1 MRTILTLLILFCLSC
16 KDKEKAPDDRLL
28 LHGKWESSVIR
39 SKEKSPPKRIL
50 LDFTAYDK
58 TKLTYMKMTAFGD
71 KGASYSKTIR
81 VSFDKKGY
89 ILPSIKAEL
98 KRNPKSF
105 IWYNPKH
112 KDEIKGLEWRYIL
125 SGNELTIEMG
135 LSKIMFRRL
144 KN

>member
-1 MRTILTLLILFCLSC
+1 MRILFTLFILFSLSC
-16 KDKEKAPDDRLL
+16 KEKEKVKDDRLS
-28 LHGKWESSVIR
+28 LHGKWESYIIR
-39 SKEKSPPKRIL
+39 SKEKSPPKKIVL
-50 LDFTAYDK
+50 NFTAYAK

-71 KGASYSKTIR
+71 KGATYTKTIR
-81 VSFDKKGY
+81 VSLEKKGY

-112 KDEIKGLEWRYIL
+112 KEQIKGLEWRYII

-135 LSKIMFRRL
+135 LSKIMLRRI
-144 KN
+144 